1 MACAIGRRAA
11 RIADSAANRL
21 KQSSG
26 SVHRRTE
33 LSLDTYAELARRVRH
48 DLIKN
53 LDIPS
58 PGVPLSF
65 PEMRVFI
72 HRVFEPNNGMC
83 KAGEM
88 WCFKIRKSPLYVDE
102 FSPIIE
108 SIQEK
113 IALLRGFEQKIRM
126 GLSSGSLCVDA
137 DVCTALRGIVSEVH
151 AFEAVCEQCASASA
165 PNTANQVAHEAPREV
180 LDAKK
185 VPSEEA
191 DMLAALAFMGIS
203 QEETSPEPRVPEMKP
218 ESGELQKI
226 RVLVVDDQLVSIDR
240 LMARSSLRDKFAWV
254 TTCHSRKTCDAC
266 ADDACEKRRAR
277 TWKDLYS
284 TLNDEKIH
292 GRHVDLLL
300 LDVRFD
306 TLDSTELLWIPDI
319 PDLNDR
325 EHVKA
330 LQGLIIARAVRH
342 DPDFSRMP
350 IVLMTARKHLPDGA
364 NRLLEGLEGL
374 QFVDDDNSLDV
385 LASRMENVVRQ
396 GMVPAEDSHFF
407 WGSCQKMQVVRRQAE
422 LMSFGPRTVFI
433 TGPSGS
439 GKSYIVENVI
449 YPASRRHP
457 LVTLDLSAVPEN
469 LVESE
474 LFGHVKGAFS
484 GATHD
489 RPGLI
494 EEANGGILFLDEI
507 GNLSPENQKKLLLF
521 LNDKMVRR
529 VGAAFTT
536 RHHVDVKVVAATH
549 LDLAK
554 EVEAGRFRFDLYMR
568 LAPAVA
574 IELPTLSE
582 RREDLGNLVSMLVRK
597 LAGSD
602 ELHPYI
608 KAHASR
614 CGVSDDVAVE
624 FGETTKRADCIVV
637 RFAQATRELFES
649 YDWPGNTRELESI
662 LDALVLKTVYD
673 TRMGQV
679 MSRILE
685 IDHYFALSLLG
696 KISNELPKENEAA
709 GQAAG
714 DGEPHWLP
722 TGPFDGF
729 ADMRQALERA
739 YLCHAYEKVDGN
751 MAQLAENL
759 FGDGSSKSQHRV
771 TVRFNQLGLSIRSL
785 KGRN

>member
-1 MACAIGRRAA
+1 M
-11 RIADSAANRL
+11 
-21 KQSSG
+21 
-26 SVHRRTE
+26 E
-33 LSLDTYAELARRVRH
+33 FSLDTYAELARRVRH

-53 LDIPS
+53 LDIPQ
-58 PGVPLSF
+58 PGEPLSF

-72 HRVFEPNNGMC
+72 HRVFEPNAGLC
-83 KAGEM
+83 KAGEV
-88 WCFKIRKSPLYVDE
+88 WCFKIRKSPLYIDE
-102 FSPIIE
+102 FSPIIAC
-108 SIQEK
+108 IQSK
-113 IALLRGFEQKIRM
+113 IAFLLKKEQSLRASLTN
-126 GLSSGSLCVDA
+126 GGLCVDA
-137 DVCTALRGIVSEVH
+137 DVCTALHDIVSSVH
-151 AFEAVCEQCASASA
+151 AFEALCEQYGAAPVPAPQDNGGKNKEPSKAEKIAS
-165 PNTANQVAHEAPREV
+165 EDE
-180 LDAKK
+180 
-185 VPSEEA
+185 
-191 DMLAALAFMGIS
+191 DMLAALEFMGITP
-203 QEETSPEPRVPEMKP
+203 EELPREDRVPHVAAP
-218 ESGELQKI
+218 SGELQKI

-240 LMARSSLRDKFAWV
+240 LMARSSLRDKFSWV
-254 TTCHSRKTCDAC
+254 TTCRSRKTCDVC
-266 ADDACEKRRAR
+266 TDEACEKRRAR

-284 TLNDEKIH
+284 TLNDEKNH

-306 TLDSTELLWIPDI
+306 TLDTGELLWIPDI
-319 PDLNDR
+319 PDLNDI

-330 LQGLIIARAVRH
+330 LQGLIIARAIRH

-350 IVLMTARKHLPDGA
+350 IVLMTARKYLPDGA

-396 GMVPAEDSHFF
+396 GMVSGEDSHFF

-449 YPASRRHP
+449 YPTSQRHP

-574 IELPTLSE
+574 IVLPTLSE

-614 CGVSDDVAVE
+614 CGVSDEVEVE
-624 FGETTKRADCIVV
+624 FGETSKRTDCIVV
-637 RFAQATRELFES
+637 RFAQATRELFET
-649 YDWPGNTRELESI
+649 YEWPGNTRELESI

-696 KISNELPKENEAA
+696 KISNELSQENTQVSRHE
-709 GQAAG
+709 G
-714 DGEPHWLP
+714 DGEPAWLP
-722 TGPFDGF
+722 SGPFDGF
-729 ADMRQALERA
+729 SDMRQSLEKA
-739 YLCHAYEKVDGN
+739 FLCHAYEKVDGN
-751 MAQLAENL
+751 MAQLAVNL